1 MFSILAL
8 SAKGG
13 GLTSLVDSDV
23 VDEHFVRELG
33 VVHFET
39 GPVTSHGDIQ
49 QKEKRLVEGVG
60 AASVVFDRNF
70 VVLKIIYVHHDEFFV
85 PSEFVCMKLGN
96 VKNGACSV
104 KITGVVAVFGVVA
117 FVLPVVGAVH
127 DVFTVDGLDDVDFAA
142 GRPGDLIDVFAEHP
156 EGGLDSLAGGERD
169 ACFDGAV
176 GKAEFSFGNHSR
188 RGVAC
193 AFVAFFVRADVENTV
208 FYVGVFATVGVV
220 FPFVVA
226 PAACAG
232 ADFECPLVGVDG

>member
-1 MFSILAL
+1 MSSPRKRGPLI
-8 SAKGG
+8 
-13 GLTSLVDSDV
+13 SLIDPDV

-49 QKEKRLVEGVG
+49 QKEERLMEGVG
-60 AASVVFDRNF
+60 AASVVFNRNF
-70 VVLKIIYVHHDEFFV
+70 VVLKIIYVHHDELFV
-85 PSEFVCMKLGN
+85 PGEFVCMELGD
-96 VKNGACSV
+96 VKFFLCAV
-104 KITGVVAVFGVVA
+104 VVAGVVTVLGVVP

-156 EGGLDSLAGGERD
+156 EGGPDALAGGERD
-169 ACFDGAV
+169 ACFYGAV
-176 GKAEFSFGNHSR
+176 GKAELALGNHSC
-188 RGVAC
+188 RGEAG